1 MKNESTSSE
10 LRVLQALRHKISS
23 RPYKHLM
30 AMIQAAA
37 KLNSSTELGACMRW
51 ESDFFGETRRKAR
64 SFSGFYAG
72 EVKVTQFYLC
82 EAPASRRFDFVTF
95 AENLSAIL
103 APCHLTWPRFLGE
116 DVDTIHE

>member
-1 MKNESTSSE
+1 
-10 LRVLQALRHKISS
+10 
-23 RPYKHLM
+23 M
-30 AMIQAAA
+30 AMIQAAG
-37 KLNSSTELGACMRW
+37 KLNSSPELGACMRW

-64 SFSGFYAG
+64 SFSGFCAG

-103 APCHLTWPRFLGE
+103 AACNLTWPRFLGE